1 MAAKIVSGTGIVAVC
16 DVSLSR
22 SSLRCYHWRHACIEL
37 YTTTEHFSIMLAGQW
52 EDFVVFLIFNVVT
65 SSLLVTDLT
74 MPAIEIETTGIM

>member
-1 MAAKIVSGTGIVAVC
+1 
-16 DVSLSR
+16 
-22 SSLRCYHWRHACIEL
+22 
-37 YTTTEHFSIMLAGQW
+37 MLAGQW